1 MVWDAPSLQALSM
14 VITAS
19 NGCLFLRFESRS
31 KTFSKEMS
39 ADKQKLNC
47 SRNYCQ
53 GNGQS
58 RLTCARCRVCSRTSG
73 LSFNLTSPTPSS
85 MCSTNKAREQM
96 RRQPCLK
103 INNTMM

>member
-39 ADKQKLNC
+39 ADKQ
-47 SRNYCQ
+47 
-53 GNGQS
+53 
-58 RLTCARCRVCSRTSG
+58 
-73 LSFNLTSPTPSS
+73 
-85 MCSTNKAREQM
+85 NK
-96 RRQPCLK
+96 
-103 INNTMM
+103 